1 MEKKNYKKPG
11 IMREIEANEL
21 LYILETGIE
30 PKLYSDRT
38 NITGDIEEIDN
49 ESDYEPKSR
58 YKKPKNRYK
67 REERNGKK

>member
-1 MEKKNYKKPG
+1 MEKKKHKKPG

-21 LYILETGIE
+21 LFILETGIE
-30 PKLYSDRT
+30 PTLHSDRT
-38 NITGDIEEIDN
+38 NITGDIEEIDT
-49 ESDYEPKSR
+49 ESDYESKSR

>member
-1 MEKKNYKKPG
+1 MEKKKQKKPG

-21 LYILETGIE
+21 LFILETGIE
-30 PKLYSDRT
+30 PTLHSDRT
-38 NITGDIEEIDN
+38 NITGDIEEIDT

>member
-21 LYILETGIE
+21 LFILETGIE
-30 PKLYSDRT
+30 PKLHSDRT
-38 NITGDIEEIDN
+38 NITGDIEEIDT

>member
-1 MEKKNYKKPG
+1 MEKKKHKKPG

-21 LYILETGIE
+21 LFILETGIE
-30 PKLYSDRT
+30 PTLHSDRT
-38 NITGDIEEIDN
+38 NITGDIEEIDT

-67 REERNGKK
+67 REE